1 MGIKGEWA
9 MSARSFRS
17 VGWVAAVAATALGCY
32 MINLKVAAERAA
44 LEEVET
50 RIALAQRDIRVLQTE
65 IGTRGRLAQLEKWNV
80 RVLALSAPSANQF
93 LEGGFQLA
101 TLVAPKK
108 VIDPAA
114 PVVLASAPAPER
126 KPVLT
131 DDADVATPAA
141 AADLMHTASLKR
153 EARDEDL
160 TMEPAPEPEAAAVRK
175 SAPSKAATVKSG
187 APSGT
192 APTLA
197 KKSVEKPAVTRKGGA
212 DKPLKIAN
220 AEAESPPK
228 PSKAKAAAPKSAAP
242 PTKPKTRSKEPVA
255 EQ

>member
-114 PVVLASAPAPER
+114 PVVLASAPAAER

-131 DDADVATPAA
+131 DDGDVATPVA

-153 EARDEDL
+153 ETRDDDL
-160 TMEPAPEPEAAAVRK
+160 TMEPDTAPEPRVAMK
-175 SAPSKAATVKSG
+175 PAPSKAATVKSG

-192 APTLA
+192 APALA

-242 PTKPKTRSKEPVA
+242 ATKPKTRSKEPAA